1 MSTPAIRA
9 PGVRDD
15 ALKKV
20 VLLRRWSLVVATA
33 LTGLFATA
41 AAAGNPGHAA
51 TAATSTSPTGQT
63 AGAGSDGT
71 DDGLQAPVVA
81 PGAGNGGGSPVAVSG
96 GS

>member
-1 MSTPAIRA
+1 MTTPAIRA

-15 ALKKV
+15 ALRKV
-20 VLLRRWSLVVATA
+20 AVLRRWSLVVATA

-41 AAAGNPGHAA
+41 AAVGNPGHAA
-51 TAATSTSPTGQT
+51 TAATSSSGQT
-63 AGAGSDGT
+63 VDTGSDGT

-81 PGAGNGGGSPVAVSG
+81 PSAGNGGGSPVAVSG